1 MLPRLPW
8 ALLGA
13 LVLTQICYP
22 LTSGGVRAGFTVLI
36 VLLGYLL
43 SVSHALL
50 TRGARAAAALVA
62 TATLGGF
69 AVEAVGVAT
78 GFPFGTYDYSGQLG
92 PKLLG
97 VPLIIPLA
105 WTWMAWPAW
114 LAAIR
119 LVRGRAAR
127 ILVAA
132 AGLAAWDLF
141 LDPQMVAEG
150 YWRWRS
156 ATPALP
162 GVPGIPIG
170 NYLGW
175 LGFAV
180 LLMTVLAAAAGK
192 TADHPTVTD
201 APIMAL
207 WLWTYASSVLA
218 HAVFLGL
225 PASAAWG
232 GVIMG
237 VIVLPLAVR
246 LLPRPFPPLPRPF
259 TRRLGSAEPTAS
271 FPSVAVV
278 PRSPSS
284 DSTLAD
290 AASSGPAAPGAASA
304 DSSPPLPPSA
314 GSAAPQPPS
323 AGTAT
328 PPPPSAGS
336 STPPPP
342 SAGTATPPAP
352 SAGTA
357 TPPAP
362 SAGTATPPPPSAGS
376 STPPPPS
383 AGSTA
388 PRPSSSGSASSR
400 APSRRSRWRP

>member
-1 MLPRLPW
+1 MAPPPLSS
-8 ALLGA
+8 ALLAA

-22 LTSGGVRAGFTVLI
+22 LTAGPVRAGFTVAT
-36 VLLGYLL
+36 VLTGYLL

-50 TRGARAAAALVA
+50 TRGWRTAAALVA

-114 LAAIR
+114 LAALRIA
-119 LVRGRAAR
+119 RGRLAR
-127 ILVAA
+127 IALAA
-132 AGLAAWDLF
+132 TGLAAWDLF

-150 YWRWRS
+150 YWRWLD

-175 LGFAV
+175 LGFALV
-180 LLMTVLAAAAGK
+180 LMACLAAVAGPAASLPARG
-192 TADHPTVTD
+192 DSPM
-201 APIMAL
+201 IAL

-232 GVIMG
+232 GVVMG
-237 VIVLPLAVR
+237 AVVLPL
-246 LLPRPFPPLPRPF
+246 
-259 TRRLGSAEPTAS
+259 
-271 FPSVAVV
+271 VV
-278 PRSPSS
+278 H
-284 DSTLAD
+284 LA
-290 AASSGPAAPGAASA
+290 
-304 DSSPPLPPSA
+304 
-314 GSAAPQPPS
+314 
-323 AGTAT
+323 
-328 PPPPSAGS
+328 
-336 STPPPP
+336 
-342 SAGTATPPAP
+342 
-352 SAGTA
+352 
-357 TPPAP
+357 
-362 SAGTATPPPPSAGS
+362 
-376 STPPPPS
+376 
-383 AGSTA
+383 
-388 PRPSSSGSASSR
+388 
-400 APSRRSRWRP
+400 RSRGRVPVSP